1 MYDVLFIYLIIIYI
15 RKLQLDINMK
25 TSSIKPIVFVNID
38 KLIENT
44 YFNLRGKIVNTMK
57 IESQIKKN
65 EVNIRLTYL
74 LMRHYIF
81 Y

>member
-1 MYDVLFIYLIIIYI
+1 MYDVLFTYLIIIYI

-25 TSSIKPIVFVNID
+25 TSSIKLIVFENID

>member
-1 MYDVLFIYLIIIYI
+1 MYDVLFTYIIIIYI

-25 TSSIKPIVFVNID
+25 TSSIKPIVFKNID

>member
-25 TSSIKPIVFVNID
+25 TSSIKPIVFENID

-44 YFNLRGKIVNTMK
+44 YFNLRGKIVNTMN

>member
-1 MYDVLFIYLIIIYI
+1 MYDVLFTYLIIIYI

-25 TSSIKPIVFVNID
+25 TSSIKPIVFENID

-44 YFNLRGKIVNTMK
+44 HFNLRGKIVNTMK